1 MAATDP
7 AECPPK
13 RQKSPAEDVETSG
26 LEKEA
31 VEAGCTPNNDVE
43 TTPSKATES
52 LGDEQSASVGI
63 VGRVANRSEVTVG
76 SGDGSD
82 KTTCSLPDNTTSA
95 NKMTDTAG
103 SDGWGFDWSET
114 EEEETE
120 PKIQKQENDGKCGK
134 LAFVMFSASFIL
146 RTDLLFCAVL

>member
-13 RQKSPAEDVETSG
+13 RQKSPAKEVETLG

-43 TTPSKATES
+43 TTHNKAIES
-52 LGDEQSASVGI
+52 LGDEQTATVGI
-63 VGRVANRSEVTVG
+63 VGRVANRSEVTIG

-82 KTTCSLPDNTTSA
+82 KTTCSLPDNTASA
-95 NKMTDTAG
+95 NKITG
-103 SDGWGFDWSET
+103 NDGWSFDWSET
-114 EEEETE
+114 EEEDAE
-120 PKIQKQENDGKCGK
+120 PKIQKQHNDGKCGK
-134 LAFVMFSASFIL
+134 LAFVMV
-146 RTDLLFCAVL
+146 FC